1 MDTLAAIGAASAD
14 QATRSLSFDNAELT
28 GEDFLRLMIEE
39 LVHQDPL
46 DPIKNDQLLA
56 QVSQMK
62 NMETLS
68 NLDKTLSGMIYQ
80 QKVATGGA
88 LIGKVVSG
96 ISNSGE
102 NVSGE
107 VVRVI
112 ASGAGGVTVITAG
125 GDEISMDLV
134 TAIEEGLQDG

>member
-80 QKVATGGA
+80 QKKKKRTRNLSVTCQKCWRGQGSR
-88 LIGKVVSG
+88 LSG
-96 ISNSGE
+96 
-102 NVSGE
+102 
-107 VVRVI
+107 R
-112 ASGAGGVTVITAG
+112 
-125 GDEISMDLV
+125 
-134 TAIEEGLQDG
+134 IEKDCKQPRKAYNER